1 MEAALTVA
9 ASAASRGPFQRPM
22 HARDEADAAI
32 RALGGEDAYSDHAV
46 LVAAFSG
53 WCEARREGRERE
65 RAWCDV
71 NFVSGRTMQSID
83 KTREQLRGT
92 LGETGGNGGEQ
103 GGGRGNGWNRGNV
116 ERRLVILYIIQ
127 CVVRIIYH
135 TDTMVH
141 EMLHRWRWYHW

>member
-1 MEAALTVA
+1 MEAALTIA

-32 RALGGEDAYSDHAV
+32 RALGGDDAYSDHAV

-53 WCEARREGRERE
+53 WCEARSEGRERE
-65 RAWCDV
+65 RVWCDV

-92 LGETGGNGGEQ
+92 WETGGFGEMW
-103 GGGRGNGWNRGNV
+103 RGV
-116 ERRLVILYIIQ
+116 LLYIHIIQ
-127 CVVRIIYH
+127 CVMRLID

-141 EMLHRWRWYHW
+141 ETDTMVHDILHRGDCS

>member
-92 LGETGGNGGEQ
+92 LGETGGGDGEMGGIGEMW
-103 GGGRGNGWNRGNV
+103 RDV
-116 ERRLVILYIIQ
+116 LLYYISFSVWCESYITQ
-127 CVVRIIYH
+127 IP
-135 TDTMVH
+135 
-141 EMLHRWRWYHW
+141 WYMKCFTVGDGTIGS

>member
-1 MEAALTVA
+1 MGVLEAALTIA

-32 RALGGEDAYSDHAV
+32 RALGGDDAYSDHAV

-53 WCEARREGRERE
+53 WCEARSEGRERE
-65 RAWCDV
+65 RVWCDV

-92 LGETGGNGGEQ
+92 WETLGKRGKQ
-103 GGGRGNGWNRGNV
+103 GNRG
-116 ERRLVILYIIQ
+116 I
-127 CVVRIIYH
+127 
-135 TDTMVH
+135 
-141 EMLHRWRWYHW
+141 